1 MVAITTRIV
10 NIKHLIVIVD
20 FKQLILIVNRNLK
33 FDYFNSNRTLV
44 DQYDKHSKYILEEM
58 ESTNDDYKLI
68 KKSFK
73 CAMYNWYTRYKYK
86 AHKIY
91 RVKQRITDE
100 TGEKKSDNML
110 LYHGT
115 SFDGAVGVLEKG
127 YKASTGGTYGP
138 GVYLSASPSCSVSY
152 SVNKTSRH
160 GYYHGIISNSK
171 KSSFTVKQ
179 KQLLNVFV
187 NEVLE
192 SEKLKVVKCHWNEP
206 YSSYYSHKYQFAR
219 YIDDETKEKRT
230 NETYEKDSNGR
241 EIKTS
246 RAKIRDEY
254 GHYVCL
260 ENLVIP
266 RYVIEFYSK
275 VTLRF

>member
-1 MVAITTRIV
+1 MY
-10 NIKHLIVIVD
+10 K
-20 FKQLILIVNRNLK
+20 
-33 FDYFNSNRTLV
+33 
-44 DQYDKHSKYILEEM
+44 KYLRCKVK
-58 ESTNDDYKLI
+58 T
-68 KKSFK
+68 
-73 CAMYNWYTRYKYK
+73 
-86 AHKIY
+86 HKIY
-91 RVKQRITDE
+91 RVKQRISDGTSE
-100 TGEKKSDNML
+100 EKSDNML
-110 LYHGT
+110 LFHGT
-115 SFDGAVGVLEKG
+115 NFDGAVGILEKG
-127 YKASTGGTYGP
+127 FKPSTGGLFGP
-138 GVYLSASPSCSVSY
+138 GVYLSSSSSCSVSY
-152 SVNKTSRH
+152 SVSKTEYEN